1 MRAQFVLQEV
11 WTGLRRNLTMTVALI
26 VVVAISLSLLG
37 TGLLFVKQV
46 DDTRTYWQGKVQLSI
61 YLCTATSVSPQCR
74 QNGPATQEQKNQLAA
89 DLRALPQVEHVY
101 YESQEQ
107 AFQHFKQDFSRDPQF
122 TSLVTKSEIPDSFQ
136 VKLVN
141 TQADYSVVAGVASG
155 RPGVDQVVDDASILS
170 KFYALLDGA
179 RNAVV
184 IVAVILIIAAVLLVA
199 NTIRLSAFNRRRE
212 TSIMRLVGASN
223 FYVQLPFLVEGILAG
238 MAGWLIAAG
247 LLIAVKT
254 LGLDSLQQ
262 YFPYNVQLSGADL
275 VEVIVLAMV
284 MGVLLCGATSF
295 LTLRRYL
302 LTGTEVKSLRAG
314 RASLTDGFAQISD
327 GEMWLHGVH
336 IPEYAQGTWTNHEPK
351 RPRKLLLHRKEID
364 KLASEIAERGFTL
377 VPLSLYFTGGRAKVE
392 LALARGKRTYDKRQ
406 DLAQRDA
413 AREVQRAHRRRG

>member
-1 MRAQFVLQEV
+1 MRAQFVFHEV
-11 WTGLRRNLTMTVALI
+11 WIGLRRNLTMSVALV

-61 YLCTATSVSPQCR
+61 YLCTTTSVSPQCR
-74 QNGPATQEQKNQLAA
+74 QNGPATQTQKNQLAA
-89 DLRALPQVEHVY
+89 DLRALPQVQHVY

-107 AFQHFKQDFSRDPQF
+107 AYAHFKQDFSRDPQF

-141 TQADYSVVAGVASG
+141 TQADYSIVAGVASG

-184 IVAVILIIAAVLLVA
+184 IIAVILIIAAVLLVA

-223 FYVQLPFLVEGILAG
+223 FYVQLPFLVEGVLAG
-238 MAGWLIAAG
+238 VAGWVIAAG

-262 YFPYNVQLSGADL
+262 YFPYNVELSTADL

-302 LTGTEVKSLRAG
+302 RA
-314 RASLTDGFAQISD
+314 
-327 GEMWLHGVH
+327 
-336 IPEYAQGTWTNHEPK
+336 
-351 RPRKLLLHRKEID
+351 
-364 KLASEIAERGFTL
+364 
-377 VPLSLYFTGGRAKVE
+377 
-392 LALARGKRTYDKRQ
+392 
-406 DLAQRDA
+406 
-413 AREVQRAHRRRG
+413 